1 MNNLS
6 TVAENP
12 VTPKTIMAG
21 IKNDDG
27 NSTPD
32 GIVLLKS
39 GITSDYCAESSR
51 Y

>member
-6 TVAENP
+6 TVAEHP
-12 VTPKTIMAG
+12 VTPKTITAG
-21 IKNDDG
+21 VKNDDG

-32 GIVLLKS
+32 GVELLKR
-39 GITSDYCAESSR
+39 GITSDCFTESRR